1 MKTFLKIKRIYIYD
15 YENQQAEECNR
26 TKTCAYSTV
35 VIHLRCGF
43 DVVRSNRDYVNVQT
57 GEVYEPL
64 YDEFTNELIG
74 FIG

>member
-1 MKTFLKIKRIYIYD
+1 MKTFLKIKRIYVYD
-15 YENQQAEECNR
+15 NDNQQ
-26 TKTCAYSTV
+26 TV
-35 VIHLRCGF
+35 IIHLRCGF
-43 DVVRSNRDYVNVQT
+43 DIVRSGSAYVNVQT

>member
-1 MKTFLKIKRIYIYD
+1 MKTFLKIKRIYVYD
-15 YENQQAEECNR
+15 NEHQQ
-26 TKTCAYSTV
+26 TV
-35 VIHLRCGF
+35 VINLRCGF
-43 DVVRSNRDYVNVQT
+43 DVVRSGRDYVNVQT